1 MELTVAGHRAFAST
15 GGQVFDPK
23 LPAAVFLH
31 GAGMDHS
38 VWSLPARY
46 FAGHGRAVLALDFP
60 GHGRSAG
67 APLGSV
73 EAMADW
79 VLAAMAAA
87 GLARAALVGH
97 SMGALVALEA
107 SARGASYV
115 EALALLGVGAE
126 MPVHP
131 DLMAAARANDPKA
144 IQLIVGWAHGSVG
157 HIGGTKA
164 PGLWTMGGGV
174 RPREAGRARRRS
186 RGLRRLQGRA
196 GGGGEVQGASAA
208 DPGIAGSHDA
218 AEGREAARRAP
229 AAGRDRHA
237 RRCRPHD
244 DDRAPERNH
253 RRIEGDFG
261 GRLNG
266 PRAHFVSLPRIVA
279 KRGTGHHDRRA
290 IYS

>member
-15 GGQVFDPK
+15 GGQHFDPK

-67 APLGSV
+67 APLGSI

-79 VLAAMAAA
+79 VLAALAAA
-87 GLARAALVGH
+87 GLDRAVLVGH

-107 SARGASYV
+107 SARDASRV

-131 DLMAAARANDPKA
+131 DLLAAARANDPKA
-144 IQLIVGWAHGSVG
+144 IQLIAGWAHGSVG
-157 HIGGTKA
+157 HMGGTKA

-174 RPREAGRARRRS
+174 RLLERAKPGVLAADLAACAGYKGAPVAAEKFKGPTLLILGSQDRMTPPRAAKPLAERLPQAETITLAEAGHMMMTERPN
-186 RGLRRLQGRA
+186 
-196 GGGGEVQGASAA
+196 ETIAA
-208 DPGIAGSHDA
+208 LKGILAVG
-218 AEGREAARRAP
+218 
-229 AAGRDRHA
+229 
-237 RRCRPHD
+237 
-244 DDRAPERNH
+244 
-253 RRIEGDFG
+253 
-261 GRLNG
+261 
-266 PRAHFVSLPRIVA
+266 
-279 KRGTGHHDRRA
+279 
-290 IYS
+290 